1 MSTAVP
7 TLPRLAAPP
16 GTTLLHR
23 FTVRPRHLDAWLELW
38 PHEAALRVRV
48 GYRLHRLF
56 VETDAE
62 PKVTLVCSHDDPD
75 AGAAALAAAA
85 EASGLAGRLGPHVF
99 GNVVTR
105 GVRVELLTAAT
116 PETVDG
122 RIAIMRRYAITGSWA
137 DFLAIWR
144 RIVDVREAYGFRCL
158 FAVSDEPKDL
168 FTWAFDFAGA
178 WEDFPAAQREY
189 YRDRDRVALRDVFH
203 FMADY
208 SIHPARQLLV

>member
-1 MSTAVP
+1 MTAP
-7 TLPRLAAPP
+7 RRLPRLPAPP

-23 FTVRPRHLDAWLELW
+23 FTVRPRHLDAWLDLW
-38 PHEAALRVRV
+38 PDEAALRRRA

-85 EASGLAGRLGPHVF
+85 AASGLSGRLAPHVF
-99 GNVVTR
+99 RNAVTR
-105 GVRVELLTAAT
+105 PVRTELLTAAT
-116 PETVDG
+116 PETVEG

-137 DFLAIWR
+137 EFLALWR
-144 RIVDVREAYGFRCL
+144 RIVQVREAYGFRCL
-158 FAVSDEPKDL
+158 FAVSDEPRDL

-178 WEDFPAAQREY
+178 WEDFPAAQRDY
-189 YRDRDRVALRDVFH
+189 YRDPDRVALRDVFH

-208 SIHPARQLLV
+208 SIHPARQVLC